1 MSNLSGA
8 MALFPL
14 PNISSSLSNS
24 PRYVLGRPFVLE
36 ALVRVSSFEKET
48 YPQVHIHLQAI
59 MTPLE
64 ITTASLAVANG
75 VFGLTVNF
83 WKLHGVEED
92 LKIFLRLLGYI
103 TQDLQEA
110 RKLRNRKFQRSSDSD
125 LKARV
130 ERAISDLDIAYKEIS
145 GAIEAIRVDKAID
158 NKISIAN
165 RFMWVVKGKENFLG
179 HQWAITVAHNRVR
192 QEITIMQAL
201 PDVLLEKMAP
211 PAYEDVVLRS
221 PSQLRALKG
230 KPAAIIETI
239 ALTTSEDT
247 APQSPR
253 LLADESTEILGDL
266 GRPQSIL
273 RSPSQLRALQGQST
287 AIIEIKRG
295 VHQVRPLPD
304 YMFTTLTNPDR
315 STV

>member
-1 MSNLSGA
+1 
-8 MALFPL
+8 
-14 PNISSSLSNS
+14 
-24 PRYVLGRPFVLE
+24 
-36 ALVRVSSFEKET
+36 
-48 YPQVHIHLQAI
+48 
-59 MTPLE
+59 MTPLL

-83 WKLHGVEED
+83 WKLNGVEDD

-110 RKLRNRKFQRSSDSD
+110 RKLRNQKFQRSGGCN

-145 GAIEAIRVDKAID
+145 GSIEAIRVDKAITD
-158 NKISIAN
+158 KISIAN
-165 RFMWVVKGKENFLG
+165 RFKWVVKGKENFLA
-179 HQWAITVAHNRVR
+179 HQWAVTMAHNRVR

-201 PDVLLEKMAP
+201 PDVPLETVAP
-211 PAYEDVVLRS
+211 PAYQDVVLRS

-230 KPAAIIETI
+230 KSAAIIETV
-239 ALTTSEDT
+239 ALTTSDHT
-247 APQSPR
+247 SPQSPR
-253 LLADESTEILGDL
+253 LLADQSTDSLGDL

-287 AIIEIKRG
+287 AIIELKNG
-295 VHQVRPLPD
+295 VQQVHPLPD
-304 YMFTTLTNPDR
+304 YRLTALTNLDL
-315 STV
+315 STIQSGADHFP